1 MVKQA
6 AGLDD
11 LDGRSREIFRRVVE
25 MYLKDGDPVGSRT
38 LSRALDDPLS
48 PASIRNVMQDLELA
62 GLIAAPHVSAGRVP
76 TQSGLRLFLD
86 GFLQIGE
93 ISPAERAS
101 IESALSGDDDT
112 GVQRLLDEASTALSG
127 LSRCA
132 SLVIAPKRD
141 APIKH
146 IEVEPLSD
154 GRALAVIATAD
165 GAVENRLLK
174 TPIGLTPSAIAEA
187 TNFLNAH
194 MRGLTLSEARLAVGE
209 GIERSRAELDAAA
222 QALIEAGLAEWSGPS
237 DSDDARLIVRGLS
250 NLIAEDTA
258 LEELESVRMLFDEL
272 ERKRD
277 LAQVLELAEGGEGV
291 RVFIG
296 AESKLF
302 SHSGS
307 ALVISPY
314 MDSDQNIIGALGV
327 IGPTRLN
334 YARILPIVDYT
345 ARMVGQ
351 LVGGAGATKLGT
363 TRRS

>member
-1 MVKQA
+1 MQQA
-6 AGLDD
+6 ASLDN
-11 LDGRSREIFRRVVE
+11 LDERSRDIFRRVVE

-38 LSRALDDPLS
+38 LSRSLDDPLS

-76 TQSGLRLFLD
+76 TDTGLKLFLD

-93 ISPAERAS
+93 IGEAERTS
-101 IESALSGDDDT
+101 IESALTSDDA
-112 GVQRLLDEASTALSG
+112 GVQHLLDEASTALSG

-146 IEVEPLSD
+146 IEVAPLSD

-165 GAVENRLLK
+165 GAVENRLLQ
-174 TPIGLTPSAIAEA
+174 TPVGLTPSAIAEA

-194 MRGLTLSEARLAVGE
+194 MRGLTLQEARLAVAGHITE
-209 GIERSRAELDAAA
+209 SRAELDAAA
-222 QALIEAGLAEWSGPS
+222 QALVEAGLAEWSGMV
-237 DSDDARLIVRGLS
+237 DSEDARLIVRGLS
-250 NLIAEDTA
+250 NLIDEKSAA
-258 LEELESVRMLFDEL
+258 IELESVRMLFDEL

-334 YARILPIVDYT
+334 YARILPIVDFT

-351 LVGGAGATKLGT
+351 LVGKAAH
-363 TRRS
+363 RN

>member
-1 MVKQA
+1 V
-6 AGLDD
+6 DD
-11 LDGRSREIFRRVVE
+11 LDERSREIFRRVVE
-25 MYLKDGDPVGSRT
+25 IYLKEGDPVGSRT
-38 LSRALDDPLS
+38 LSRTLDDPLS
-48 PASIRNVMQDLELA
+48 PASIRNVMQDLEIA
-62 GLIAAPHVSAGRVP
+62 GLIAAPHVSAGRIP

-93 ISPAERAS
+93 IDPQERAS
-101 IESALSGDDDT
+101 IENAFSDDDA
-112 GVQRLLDEASTALSG
+112 GVQKLLDEASTALSG

-146 IEVEPLSD
+146 IEVAPLSD

-165 GAVENRLLK
+165 GAVENRLLQ
-174 TPIGLTPSAIAEA
+174 TPIGLTPSAISEA

-194 MRGLTLSEARLAVGE
+194 MRGLTLHEARMAVGE
-209 GIERSRAELDAAA
+209 GISRSRAELNVA
-222 QALIEAGLAEWSGPS
+222 
-237 DSDDARLIVRGLS
+237 
-250 NLIAEDTA
+250 NLIADDSA
-258 LEELESVRMLFDEL
+258 LEELESVRKLFDEL
-272 ERKRD
+272 ERSRD

-314 MDSDQNIIGALGV
+314 MDNDQNIIGALGV

-334 YARILPIVDYT
+334 YARILPIVDFT

-351 LVGGAGATKLGT
+351 LVGKAAEPKLGT
-363 TRRS
+363 TRQS

>member
-1 MVKQA
+1 MQPAV
-6 AGLDD
+6 GLDD
-11 LDGRSREIFRRVVE
+11 LDERSREIFRRVVE

-76 TQSGLRLFLD
+76 TDTGLKLFLD

-93 ISPAERAS
+93 IGEEERTS
-101 IESALSGDDDT
+101 IESALTSDDA
-112 GVQRLLDEASTALSG
+112 GVQRLLDGASATLSG

-146 IEVEPLSD
+146 IEVAPLSD

-165 GAVENRLLK
+165 GAVENRLLQ
-174 TPIGLTPSAIAEA
+174 TPVGLTPSAIAEA

-194 MRGLTLSEARLAVGE
+194 MRGLTLHEARLAVAKHIAE
-209 GIERSRAELDAAA
+209 SRAELDTAA
-222 QALIEAGLAEWSGPS
+222 QALVEAGLAEWGGTA
-237 DSDDARLIVRGLS
+237 DSDTARLIVRGLS
-250 NLIAEDTA
+250 NLIDEKAA
-258 LEELESVRMLFDEL
+258 AIELDSVRMLFDDL

-334 YARILPIVDYT
+334 YARILPIVDFT

-351 LVGGAGATKLGT
+351 LVGKATH
-363 TRRS
+363 RN

>member
-1 MVKQA
+1 MTQQA
-6 AGLDD
+6 AALDD
-11 LDGRSREIFRRVVE
+11 LDERSREIFRRVVE

-38 LSRALDDPLS
+38 LSKALDDPLS

-62 GLIAAPHVSAGRVP
+62 GLIAAPHVSAGRIP
-76 TQSGLRLFLD
+76 TSTGLRLFLD

-93 ISPAERAS
+93 INPEEKAS
-101 IESALSGDDDT
+101 IESALTDSNV
-112 GVQRLLDEASTALSG
+112 GVQRVLDEASTALSG

-146 IEVEPLSD
+146 IEVAPLSD

-165 GAVENRLLK
+165 GAVENRLLQ
-174 TPIGLTPSAIAEA
+174 TPVGLTPSAIAEA

-194 MRGLTLSEARLAVGE
+194 MRGSTLSEARRAVSE
-209 GIERSRAELDAAA
+209 GISKSRADLDAAA
-222 QALIEAGLAEWSGPS
+222 QALIEAGFAEWSGPS

-250 NLIAEDTA
+250 NLIAENTA
-258 LEELESVRMLFDEL
+258 VDELESVRVLFDEL

-334 YARILPIVDYT
+334 YSRILPIVDFT

-351 LVGGAGATKLGT
+351 LVGRAGASSAGT
-363 TRRS
+363 TRQN

>member
-1 MVKQA
+1 
-6 AGLDD
+6 
-11 LDGRSREIFRRVVE
+11 

-62 GLIAAPHVSAGRVP
+62 GLIASPHVSAGRVP
-76 TQSGLRLFLD
+76 TSSGLRLFLD

-93 ISPAERAS
+93 IGAEERQSIERALT
-101 IESALSGDDDT
+101 EDDSG
-112 GVQRLLDEASTALSG
+112 VERVLDEAGSALSG
-127 LSRCA
+127 LSQCA
-132 SLVIAPKRD
+132 SLVIASKRD

-146 IEVEPLSD
+146 VEVVPLSD

-165 GAVENRLLK
+165 GAVENRLLT
-174 TPIGLTPSAIAEA
+174 TPAGLTPSAMAEA

-194 MRGLTLSEARLAVGE
+194 LRGLTIGEARKAVSDR
-209 GIERSRAELDAAA
+209 IDQSRADLDAAA
-222 QALIEAGLAEWSGPS
+222 QALIEAGIAEWSGPS
-237 DSDDARLIVRGLS
+237 GEDSRLIVRGLS
-250 NLIAEDTA
+250 NLLAQDA
-258 LEELESVRMLFDEL
+258 AAKELESVRRLFDDL

-277 LAQVLELAEGGEGV
+277 LAQLLELAEGGEGV

-314 MDSDQNIIGALGV
+314 MDSDRNIIGALGV

-334 YARILPIVDYT
+334 YARILPIVDFT

-351 LVGGAGATKLGT
+351 LVGGQGNPNLGT

>member
-1 MVKQA
+1 MQQGA
-6 AGLDD
+6 SLDD
-11 LDGRSREIFRRVVE
+11 LDTRSRDIFRRVVE

-48 PASIRNVMQDLELA
+48 PASIRNIMQDLELA
-62 GLIAAPHVSAGRVP
+62 GLIAAPHVSAGRIP
-76 TQSGLRLFLD
+76 TESGLRLFLD
-86 GFLQIGE
+86 GFLKIGE
-93 ISPAERAS
+93 IDPAERAS
-101 IESALSGDDDT
+101 IERALSEDDT
-112 GVQRLLDEASTALSG
+112 DVSHLLDEASTALSG

-132 SLVIAPKRD
+132 SLVVAPKRD
-141 APIKH
+141 APIRH
-146 IEVEPLSD
+146 IEVAPLSE

-165 GAVENRLLK
+165 GAVENRLLR

-194 MRGLTLSEARLAVGE
+194 MRGLTLAEARIA
-209 GIERSRAELDAAA
+209 ISAHIDQSRADLDTAA

-237 DSDDARLIVRGLS
+237 GTADSRLIVRGLS
-250 NLIAEDTA
+250 NLIADSTA
-258 LEELESVRMLFDEL
+258 AEELESVRSLFDEL

-314 MDSDQNIIGALGV
+314 MDSEKNIIGALGV

-334 YARILPIVDYT
+334 YARILPIVDFT

-351 LVGGAGATKLGT
+351 LVDRAATAKLGT
-363 TRRS
+363 TRQR

>member
-1 MVKQA
+1 MTTYA
-6 AGLDD
+6 AELDD
-11 LDGRSREIFRRVVE
+11 LDTRSREIFRRVVE

-38 LSRALDDPLS
+38 LSRSLQDPLS

-62 GLIAAPHVSAGRVP
+62 GLIAAPHVSAGRIP
-76 TQSGLRLFLD
+76 TENGLRLFLD

-93 ISPAERAS
+93 ISPDERAS
-101 IESALSGDDDT
+101 IENALSDDA
-112 GVQRLLDEASTALSG
+112 GIQHLLDEAGQALSG

-146 IEVEPLSD
+146 IEVAPLSD

-165 GAVENRLLK
+165 GAVENRLLQ
-174 TPIGLTPSAIAEA
+174 TPVGLTPSAIAEA
-187 TNFLNAH
+187 TNFMNAH
-194 MRGLTLSEARLAVGE
+194 MRGLTLKEARFAVSE
-209 GIERSRAELDAAA
+209 GITRSRAELDMAA
-222 QALIEAGLAEWSGPS
+222 QTLIEAGFAEWSVPG
-237 DSDDARLIVRGLS
+237 DSEDARLIVRGLS

-258 LEELESVRMLFDEL
+258 LDELESVRKLFDEL

-307 ALVISPY
+307 ALIISPY
-314 MDSDQNIIGALGV
+314 MDTDQNIIGALGV

-345 ARMVGQ
+345 AR
-351 LVGGAGATKLGT
+351 LVGELVGKAG
-363 TRRS
+363 RRS

>member
-1 MVKQA
+1 MQGDA
-6 AGLDD
+6 TLND

-48 PASIRNVMQDLELA
+48 PASIRNVMQDLEIA

-76 TQSGLRLFLD
+76 TETGLRLFLD
-86 GFLQIGE
+86 GFLKVDE
-93 ISPAERAS
+93 IDPGERAR
-101 IESALSGDDDT
+101 IEQALTDDDQDIQH
-112 GVQRLLDEASTALSG
+112 VLDEASTALSG

-132 SLVIAPKRD
+132 SLVVAPKRD
-141 APIKH
+141 APIRH
-146 IEVEPLSD
+146 IEIAPLSD

-165 GAVENRLLK
+165 GAVENRLLQ
-174 TPIGLTPSAIAEA
+174 TPVGLTPSAIAEA

-194 MRGLTLSEARLAVGE
+194 MRGHTLREARAA
-209 GIERSRAELDAAA
+209 ISAHISQSRADLDTAA
-222 QALIEAGLAEWSGPS
+222 QALIEAGIAEWSAPS
-237 DSDDARLIVRGLS
+237 SAEDARLIVRGLS
-250 NLIAEDTA
+250 NLIADSTA
-258 LEELESVRMLFDEL
+258 AEELESVRSLFDEL
-272 ERKRD
+272 ERKQD

-314 MDSDQNIIGALGV
+314 MDSEKNIIGALGV

-334 YARILPIVDYT
+334 YARILPIVDFT

-351 LVGGAGATKLGT
+351 LVDRATTAKLGT
-363 TRRS
+363 TRRR

>member
-1 MVKQA
+1 
-6 AGLDD
+6 
-11 LDGRSREIFRRVVE
+11 
-25 MYLKDGDPVGSRT
+25 
-38 LSRALDDPLS
+38 LS
-48 PASIRNVMQDLELA
+48 E
-62 GLIAAPHVSAGRVP
+62 
-76 TQSGLRLFLD
+76 
-86 GFLQIGE
+86 
-93 ISPAERAS
+93 
-101 IESALSGDDDT
+101 
-112 GVQRLLDEASTALSG
+112 
-127 LSRCA
+127 
-132 SLVIAPKRD
+132 
-141 APIKH
+141 
-146 IEVEPLSD
+146 

-165 GAVENRLLK
+165 GAVENRLLR

-194 MRGLTLSEARLAVGE
+194 MRGLTLAEARIA
-209 GIERSRAELDAAA
+209 ISAHIDQSRADLDTAA

-237 DSDDARLIVRGLS
+237 GTADSRLIVRGLS
-250 NLIAEDTA
+250 NLIADSTA
-258 LEELESVRMLFDEL
+258 AEELESVRSLFDEL

-314 MDSDQNIIGALGV
+314 MDSEKNIIGALGV

-334 YARILPIVDYT
+334 YARILPIVDFT

-351 LVGGAGATKLGT
+351 LVDRAATAKLGT
-363 TRRS
+363 TRQR